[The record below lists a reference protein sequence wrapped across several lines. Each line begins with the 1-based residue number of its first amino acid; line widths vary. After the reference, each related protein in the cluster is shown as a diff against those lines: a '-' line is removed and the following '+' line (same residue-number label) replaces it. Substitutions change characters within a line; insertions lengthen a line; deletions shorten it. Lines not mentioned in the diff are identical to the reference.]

1 MNAREGLMF
10 RARRANPANSGGS
23 NSKPPTLEDALAL
36 LQQGFLKGVLLR
48 FDLTIFA
55 TRIIGVIVDNDY
67 IEQVDRVRDLLRV
80 EVQCLARFASE
91 SLIATSSWSRVWG
104 RCGLSVISTPFSATF
119 WSSLHTPR
127 PLRPTSTQYTLAA
140 ASVI

>member
-1 MNAREGLMF
+1 MF

-67 IEQVDRVRDLLRV
+67 IEQVDLVRDLLRE
-80 EVQCLARFASE
+80 EVPCLARFASE
-91 SLIATSSWSRVWG
+91 SLIATS
-104 RCGLSVISTPFSATF
+104 
-119 WSSLHTPR
+119 
-127 PLRPTSTQYTLAA
+127 
-140 ASVI
+140 